1 MTAYRQHTAPS
12 SFHWNSRLSD
22 QRKQE
27 LIDWVASLSDDE
39 AGMLEDLL
47 QDVRDDEQ
55 FYAAESES
63 V

>member
-1 MTAYRQHTAPS
+1 
-12 SFHWNSRLSD
+12 LSD